1 VRVSPV
7 HQGSRAVRGNL
18 LYNAERF
25 SPALMARA
33 AARVG
38 QLIDLIANQP
48 SHRVG
53 ALPCAP

>member
-1 VRVSPV
+1 LFV
-7 HQGSRAVRGNL
+7 HQGARGVRGDF

-25 SPALMARA
+25 SPVLMARA
-33 AARVG
+33 AVRLD

-53 ALPCAP
+53 TLPRAP